1 MQSLVT
7 DLRYSARDLRKRPG
21 ITLTAILSLSLGI
34 GATSA
39 VFSVIYA
46 VLFNPYPY
54 TNADRIMEIHLLDN
68 QGNDRVT
75 GYSGPE
81 IDQLRHLKSFESVV
95 AMKGWSLTTTDGDL
109 PEDVRTLSIS
119 PESPNHWGI
128 PAMMGR
134 WLIPSDAPP
143 GGEPQP
149 IAVLSY
155 QFWQR
160 YFVGDPNVIGR
171 TIRLVHKPYQIVG
184 VMPPRFKWGE
194 NDLYRAAKVTQ
205 DPNIGYAVSL
215 KLHKNAT
222 LAQANAELEPV
233 VNEIAR
239 VRPAYFPVSFRVN
252 LQSIV
257 DLYAR
262 PLGNTLYVLLG
273 AVASLLLIGCGN
285 VSILLLARGIERQHE
300 FAVRSAVGANRARI
314 LRQLL
319 TESFVIASS
328 GTVVGLLVAWRGLA
342 LIVAFLPE
350 YSFPP
355 ESVIRINIPVVL
367 FSIGLA
373 FATTILSGLWP
384 ALQVSRP
391 NLAQLLQNGM
401 RRIAG
406 GTRARRAHS
415 VLVAA
420 QVALTVLLLTLAS
433 TAAKGFLRLL
443 NTALGY
449 DAQNAVSLGIPV
461 HDNAHVSWKDRVEY
475 FDQLR
480 AAIAAMPQVVGTA
493 ISSNATPPLNGN
505 DCRIEFLGRA
515 DLGIIEIRM
524 NFISSEYFSLLQ
536 IPPLQGRVWD
546 HPETMR
552 AAAVAVINQS
562 MARQYWPNGDAVGHQ
577 IRTADLIDQPPYSPS
592 APGSTGWLQI
602 VGIVADARDDGMRS
616 PIKPAIYVPYSL
628 HTWMSTQ
635 ILAKTRIPPLSAL
648 QDMRAQIAKIDPDQ
662 QIANPRD
669 LHALITAEPEYA
681 QQRLVATLFGIFS
694 LLALTLAAV
703 GLYSVVSYGVATRT
717 NEFGIRMAM
726 GARSADILSIVLSST
741 GIHVGAGV
749 LAGVLLSVIFGK
761 FATKWVNESSRDPLL
776 LGAVTLLLVTAALV
790 ASIVPARR
798 AASTDPLVALRY
810 E

>member
-1 MQSLVT
+1 MQSLVS

-21 ITLTAILSLSLGI
+21 ITLTAILSLALGI

-68 QGNDRVT
+68 QGNNRVT

-81 IDQLRHLKSFESVV
+81 IDELRHLKSFESVV
-95 AMKGWSLTTTDGDL
+95 AMQGWNFTTTDGGL

-119 PESPNHWGI
+119 PESPNHWGV
-128 PAMMGR
+128 PAMIGR

-149 IAVLSY
+149 IVVLSY

-160 YFVGDPNVIGR
+160 YFAGDPNVIGR
-171 TIRLVHKPYQIVG
+171 TIRLVRKPYQIVG

-205 DPNIGYAVSL
+205 DPNTGYSVSL
-215 KLHKNAT
+215 KLGKDVT
-222 LAQANAELEPV
+222 VAQANAELEPV
-233 VNEIAR
+233 VQEMAK
-239 VRPAYFPVSFRVN
+239 VRPAYFPERFRVN

-262 PLGNTLYVLLG
+262 PLGTSLYVLL
-273 AVASLLLIGCGN
+273 AAAASLLLIGCGN

-314 LRQLL
+314 MRQLL
-319 TESFVIASS
+319 TESFVIAAS
-328 GTVVGLLVAWRGLA
+328 GSVFGLLVAWGGLA

-373 FATTILSGLWP
+373 FATAIFSGLWP
-384 ALQVSRP
+384 ALQISRT

-406 GTRARRAHS
+406 DTHARRTHS
-415 VLVAA
+415 IMMAV

-443 NTALGY
+443 NTDLGY

-461 HDNAHVSWKDRVEY
+461 HANSHVSLRDRVEY

-480 AAIAAMPQVVGTA
+480 ATIAAMPQVVSTA

-505 DCRIEFLGRA
+505 DCRIEFLGRT
-515 DLGIIEIRM
+515 DLGTTEIRM
-524 NFISSEYFSLLQ
+524 NFISSEYFSLLH
-536 IPPLQGRVWD
+536 IPLLQGRVWD

-552 AAAVAVINQS
+552 AAAVAMINQS

-577 IRTADLIDQPPYSPS
+577 IRTHDLIDQPPYSPS
-592 APGSTGWLQI
+592 ASGATGWLQI
-602 VGIVADARDDGMRS
+602 VGVVADARDDGMRS

-635 ILAKTRIPPLSAL
+635 ILVKTRIPPLSAL

-669 LHALITAEPEYA
+669 LHALITTEPEYA

-694 LLALTLAAV
+694 LLALALAAV

-726 GARSADILSIVLSST
+726 GARYADILSIVLSST
-741 GIHVGAGV
+741 VINVGAGL

-776 LGAVTLLLVTAALV
+776 LGGVTLLLVTTALV

-798 AASTDPLVALRY
+798 AASTDLLIALRY